1 MISVGH
7 VLPKKGGSIL
17 ISSGDATQKA
27 DMLDACRR
35 LHKAGYGIYATM
47 GTWKFLVENEI
58 PAQRVLWPSEVENN
72 PENNI
77 PSALELIRKHQV
89 DLVINIP
96 RDFTHTELTNGY
108 KMRRTSID
116 FNVPLI
122 TNSRL
127 ATAYIRAFTVI
138 GLEDLA
144 IKSWD
149 EYK

>member
-1 MISVGH
+1 MSPETGTGDIPTAIDMI
-7 VLPKKGGSIL
+7 
-17 ISSGDATQKA
+17 
-27 DMLDACRR
+27 RR
-35 LHKAGYGIYATM
+35 HK
-47 GTWKFLVENEI
+47 VN
-58 PAQRVLWPSEVENN
+58 
-72 PENNI
+72 
-77 PSALELIRKHQV
+77 
-89 DLVINIP
+89 LVINIP

-108 KMRRTSID
+108 KMRRTAID

-127 ATAYIRAFTVI
+127 ATAYIRAFTVT